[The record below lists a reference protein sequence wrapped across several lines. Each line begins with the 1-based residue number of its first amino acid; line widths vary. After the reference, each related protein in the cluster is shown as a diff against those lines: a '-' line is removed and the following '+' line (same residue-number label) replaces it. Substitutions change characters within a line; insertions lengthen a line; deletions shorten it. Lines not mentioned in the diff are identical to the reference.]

1 MNNKLTEIFN
11 QLCEENSDIFE
22 SWKITET
29 RDSYYMQIKPVGSV
43 EVCCG
48 SKKKSAHEDRS
59 NIESLVNYAK
69 CYAKKE

>member
-11 QLCEENSDIFE
+11 QLCEENSAVFE

-29 RDSYYMQIKPVGSV
+29 RNSYYMQIKPVGSV

-48 SKKKSAHEDRS
+48 GKKRSAYEDRLDV
-59 NIESLVNYAK
+59 ESLVNYAK
-69 CYAKKE
+69 RYAKRK

>member
-11 QLCEENSDIFE
+11 RLCEENSAVFE

-43 EVCCG
+43 AVCCG
-48 SKKKSAHEDRS
+48 GKKRSAYEDRLDV
-59 NIESLVNYAK
+59 ESLVNYAK
-69 CYAKKE
+69 RYAKKE